1 MRLEA
6 FPVGTATVTPP
17 STAAFPFAVPEFA
30 STPSPGSD
38 EPAAGF
44 GDVET
49 TLEAGDVTTETT
61 SPGTAAPESAATVS
75 GAVAGSVALLVG
87 LLTPRRW
94 PP

>member
-6 FPVGTATVTPP
+6 FPVDTVTVAPP
-17 STAAFPFAVPEFA
+17 SAAAFAFAVAEFA
-30 STPSPGSD
+30 SAPSPGSD

-61 SPGTAAPESAATVS
+61 SPGTAAPRSATTVS
-75 GAVAGSVALLVG
+75 GAVAGSVALLAG
-87 LLTPRRW
+87 LLALRRW

>member
-6 FPVGTATVTPP
+6 FPVGAVTVTLP
-17 STAAFPFAVPEFA
+17 STAAFAFAVLEFA
-30 STPSPGSD
+30 NAPSPDSD

-61 SPGTAAPESAATVS
+61 PPGTAAPESAATVS
-75 GAVAGSVALLVG
+75 GAVAGSVALLAG
-87 LLTPRRW
+87 LLALRRW

>member
-1 MRLEA
+1 M
-6 FPVGTATVTPP
+6 TPS
-17 STAAFPFAVPEFA
+17 STAAFAFAVPEFA
-30 STPSPGSD
+30 SAPSPGSD

-49 TLEAGDVTTETT
+49 TLKADNVATETT
-61 SPGTAAPESAATVS
+61 PPMTAAPESAATVS

-87 LLTPRRW
+87 LLALRRG

>member
-6 FPVGTATVTPP
+6 FPVGTVTVTPS
-17 STAAFPFAVPEFA
+17 STAAFASAVAEFA
-30 STPSPGSD
+30 SAPSPGSD
-38 EPAAGF
+38 EPVAEF

-49 TLEAGDVTTETT
+49 TLEAGDVTAETAP
-61 SPGTAAPESAATVS
+61 PGTAAPESAATVS
-75 GAVAGSVALLVG
+75 GAVAGSVALLVR

>member
-1 MRLEA
+1 MPLEA
-6 FPVGTATVTPP
+6 FPVGTVTVAPP
-17 STAAFPFAVPEFA
+17 SAAAFAFAVPEFA
-30 STPSPGSD
+30 SAPSPGSD

-61 SPGTAAPESAATVS
+61 SPVAAAPESAATVS
-75 GAVAGSVALLVG
+75 GAVAGSVVLLVG
-87 LLTPRRW
+87 FLTLRRW

>member
-6 FPVGTATVTPP
+6 FPVGTATVTPS
-17 STAAFPFAVPEFA
+17 STAAFASAVAEFA
-30 STPSPGSD
+30 SAPSPGSD
-38 EPAAGF
+38 EPAARF

-49 TLEAGDVTTETT
+49 TLEAGDVTMETT
-61 SPGTAAPESAATVS
+61 PPGTAAPESVATVS

>member
-6 FPVGTATVTPP
+6 FPVGTVTVAPP
-17 STAAFPFAVPEFA
+17 SAAAFAFAVPEFA
-30 STPSPGSD
+30 SVPSPGSD

-44 GDVET
+44 GDVKT

-61 SPGTAAPESAATVS
+61 PPGTAAPESTATAS

-87 LLTPRRW
+87 PLTPRRW

>member
-6 FPVGTATVTPP
+6 FPVGTVTVTPP
-17 STAAFPFAVPEFA
+17 STAAFASAVAEFA
-30 STPSPGSD
+30 SVPSPGSD

-61 SPGTAAPESAATVS
+61 SPGTAALESAATIS
-75 GAVAGSVALLVG
+75 GAVAGSVALLGG
-87 LLTPRRW
+87 LFTLRRW

>member
-6 FPVGTATVTPP
+6 FPVGTVTVAPP
-17 STAAFPFAVPEFA
+17 STAAFAPAVAEFA
-30 STPSPGSD
+30 SAPSPGSD
-38 EPAAGF
+38 EPVAEF

-61 SPGTAAPESAATVS
+61 PPGTAAPRSATTVS

-87 LLTPRRW
+87 LLALRRW

>member
-1 MRLEA
+1 MRPEA
-6 FPVGTATVTPP
+6 FPVDTATVTTP
-17 STAAFPFAVPEFA
+17 STAAFAFAVPEFA
-30 STPSPGSD
+30 GAPSPGSD

-61 SPGTAAPESAATVS
+61 SPATAAPESAATVS
-75 GAVAGSVALLVG
+75 DAAGSVALLVG

>member
-6 FPVGTATVTPP
+6 FPVGTVTVTPS
-17 STAAFPFAVPEFA
+17 STAAFASAVAEFA
-30 STPSPGSD
+30 SAPSPGSD
-38 EPAAGF
+38 EPVAEF

-61 SPGTAAPESAATVS
+61 PPGTAAPESVTTVS
-75 GAVAGSVALLVG
+75 GAVAGSVVLLVG